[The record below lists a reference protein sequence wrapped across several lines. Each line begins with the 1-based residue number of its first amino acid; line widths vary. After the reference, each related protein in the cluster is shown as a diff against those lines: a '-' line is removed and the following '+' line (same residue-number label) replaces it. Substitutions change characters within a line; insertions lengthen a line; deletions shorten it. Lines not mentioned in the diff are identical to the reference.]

1 MPTESLRAIWEVT
14 VGVIPGEPI
23 PEHTK
28 RFPLTSR
35 EWEQGTEAG
44 FDALQAAQGAAMVY
58 AMGMQNPN
66 LSNWVRV
73 DWIWY

>member
-35 EWEQGTEAG
+35 EWGDGSETGY
-44 FDALQAAQGAAMVY
+44 DALQAAQGAAMIY
-58 AMGMQNPN
+58 AWSVQNPTAM
-66 LSNWVRV
+66 NWMRV